1 MDDELIAYWRAQKED
16 RQEERREQLDA
27 AHAEMSATRTAL
39 AELGLTLE
47 AKSDCHFHVLRIEG
61 HKRTLVAQWWPSS
74 GKTMDGQRRGQHC
87 ATGTALAAWLRD
99 KQRADARR
107 DGRSP

>member
-1 MDDELIAYWRAQKED
+1 
-16 RQEERREQLDA
+16 
-27 AHAEMSATRTAL
+27 MSATRTAL